1 MRKPI
6 VLLTATIDCGG
17 TPLVERQNAYV
28 RESDYLWAIKGWVQ
42 TEEYDTF
49 VFCENSGAPLQ
60 RLEEC
65 ASCFNKFQH
74 KLIFLSCNKNAG
86 ARKKGKGYGE
96 MEIIRHVIDSVPD
109 LEPGQLIV
117 KVTGRHRAYNA
128 TRLLRELAGS
138 TVDIACLLR
147 RNLSEADSRLF
158 GITVKC
164 AREHLL
170 PRQET
175 IDDLEGRYFEHA
187 LAQAVHATI
196 LSGGKWSLLP
206 CEPLL
211 HGFSGSSGIRFGFSP
226 FERAKKMIRHHLAK
240 RLY

>member
-1 MRKPI
+1 MSKPV
-6 VLLTATIDCGG
+6 VLLTATIECGG
-17 TPLVERQNAYV
+17 TPLVERQKASV

-42 TEEYDTF
+42 TEEYDTLI
-49 VFCENSGAPLQ
+49 FCENSGAPLQ
-60 RLEEC
+60 RIEEC
-65 ASCFNKFQH
+65 AISFNKFQH
-74 KLIFLSCNKNAG
+74 KLIFLSCDKNAG

-96 MEIIRHVIDSVPD
+96 MEIIRHAIDSVPD

-117 KVTGRHRAYNA
+117 KVTGRLRAYNA
-128 TRLLRELAGS
+128 SQLLRELAGS
-138 TVDIACLLR
+138 GMDIACLLR

-164 AREHLL
+164 AREQLL

-175 IDDLEGRYFEHA
+175 IDDLEGRFFENA
-187 LAQAVHATI
+187 LADAVHATI
-196 LSGGKWSLLP
+196 LSGGRWSLLP
-206 CEPLL
+206 CEPFL

-226 FERAKKMIRHHLAK
+226 FERAKKMLRHQLAK

>member
-1 MRKPI
+1 M
-6 VLLTATIDCGG
+6 
-17 TPLVERQNAYV
+17 ERQSASV

-42 TEEYDTF
+42 TREYDTF

-60 RLEEC
+60 KLEEC
-65 ASCFNKFQH
+65 AHRFNKFRH

-109 LEPGQLIV
+109 LQPRQLIV

-128 TRLLRELAGS
+128 TRLLHRLAGINA
-138 TVDIACLLR
+138 DIACVLR
-147 RNLSEADSRLF
+147 KNLCEADSRLF

-164 AREHLL
+164 AVDQLL
-170 PRQET
+170 PRQEM
-175 IDDLEGRYFEHA
+175 IDDLAGKYFEHV
-187 LAQAVHATI
+187 LADTVHATI

-206 CEPLL
+206 CDPLL
-211 HGFSGSSGIRFGFSP
+211 HGFSGTSGIRFGFSP
-226 FERAKKMIRHHLAK
+226 FERAKGMLRHHLAK